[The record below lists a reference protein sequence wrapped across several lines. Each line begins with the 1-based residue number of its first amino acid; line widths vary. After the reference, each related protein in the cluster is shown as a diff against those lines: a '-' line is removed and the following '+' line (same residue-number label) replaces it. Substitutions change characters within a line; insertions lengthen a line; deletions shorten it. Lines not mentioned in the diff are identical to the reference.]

1 MIAEYEKRI
10 SVRVNNEN
18 LKHADI
24 IKKKTGLTLSEITRD
39 SYLFFS
45 IDNNHE
51 ILLKM
56 KNEIERIKNEKKEK

>member
-1 MIAEYEKRI
+1 MIAEYEKMI

-24 IKKKTGLTLSEITRD
+24 IKEKTGLTLSEITRD

-51 ILLKM
+51 ML
-56 KNEIERIKNEKKEK
+56 